1 MQYEQY
7 FRTVCDIVRFA
18 CASCARAAVRPPTR
32 PPAIAMVPAARRG
45 DPIQYIYSKYGR
57 SCRAGRA
64 QRHRVGQERPA
75 GAGHA
80 ADAAPRPGADRRAP
94 WQRVRVAGYPA
105 RRPADPRQSGA
116 RGRAGR
122 VSKAANARCARA
134 HAGGAVFQEQ
144 VMQVAILAAGFTPGE
159 ADQLRRAMAAWGP
172 EGGLENYHQ
181 CIVGGMFERGCERT
195 FADAIFSQIQG
206 FGEYGIARRQ
216 PRAAIFAASGL
227 PNRRWC
233 RSNRESG
240 WPTTGR
246 PCLAS
251 ARYRS
256 RAPLRSW
263 PCPCSSASGGWR
275 CRG

>member
-1 MQYEQY
+1 MLPML
-7 FRTVCDIVRFA
+7 R
-18 CASCARAAVRPPTR
+18 RALAL
-32 PPAIAMVPAARRG
+32 IGARRG
-45 DPIQYIYSKYGR
+45 SVFELQDIPHDDPPTHDR
-57 SCRAGRA
+57 
-64 QRHRVGQERPA
+64 
-75 GAGHA
+75 
-80 ADAAPRPGADRRAP
+80 AAPGGEPAEYPKPQMRAALERTP
-94 WQRVRVAGYPA
+94 
-105 RRPADPRQSGA
+105 
-116 RGRAGR
+116 
-122 VSKAANARCARA
+122 
-134 HAGGAVFQEQ
+134 GGAVFQEQ